1 VIETST
7 PTNVAITA
15 SAEDTPP
22 VDAPLPSG
30 KDHRPV
36 RNQAWCIVAAR
47 EMSVK
52 IRDRGFLISTL
63 VMLALLLGTLGA
75 QVVIGA
81 SQAKVTVAAVG
92 TESGTVIKQAVAL
105 ADQAGQ
111 SVKITWKPM
120 ASDAAVKA
128 AVLSDEVNAGLEA
141 TPDGWT
147 LIGKTDK
154 KSSAEIWIGAAVQQS
169 ALVRNAAA
177 AGTTPAALARGGSLK
192 YTLLSPDKT
201 PQVVAKGT
209 TAVFGLMFSFMAMLL
224 GGSLAT
230 SIVEEKQSRIVEIIA
245 SSIRLRDLLL
255 GKIVGNTL
263 MALAQMVVF
272 AAVGVIGL
280 LTMGKSDILEQITPG
295 LGWFLLF
302 YGVGIAVL
310 SCIFAAAGSM
320 SGRIEDIQST
330 TTPVTAVV
338 MVVLVASITTSGTF
352 LKVLSFLPLSSTI
365 TMPGRI
371 VAGGTSWWEPVASLL
386 LSLVAA
392 AFVILVSE
400 RIYRRALMQTG
411 GKLSMRRALKLT
423 D

>member
-1 VIETST
+1 MIQT
-7 PTNVAITA
+7 PTPTTTAVTA
-15 SAEDTPP
+15 SAEDIPC
-22 VDAPLPSG
+22 VDAPLPSAM
-30 KDHRPV
+30 DSRPV
-36 RNQAWCIVAAR
+36 RDQAWCIVAVR

-52 IRDRGFLISTL
+52 IRDRGFLMSTL

-75 QVVIGA
+75 QVAIGA

-105 ADQAGQ
+105 AGQAGE

-128 AVLSDEVNAGLEA
+128 AVLSEEVNAGLEA
-141 TPDGWT
+141 TPDGWM
-147 LIGKTDK
+147 LIGKTDRK
-154 KSSAEIWIGAAVQQS
+154 PVAAIWIGAAVQQS

-177 AGTTPAALARGGSLK
+177 AGTTPADLARGGSLK

-209 TAVFGLMFSFMAMLL
+209 TTAFGFLFSMMALLL
-224 GGSLAT
+224 GASLAT

-263 MALAQMVVF
+263 MALGQMVVF
-272 AAVGVIGL
+272 AAFGVIGL
-280 LTMGKSDILEQITPG
+280 LAMGKSDILKQITPG
-295 LGWFLLF
+295 LGWFFLF
-302 YGVGIAVL
+302 YMVGIAVL
-310 SCIFAAAGSM
+310 ACIFAAAGSM
-320 SGRIEDIQST
+320 SGRIEDVQST
-330 TTPVTAVV
+330 TTPITAVV
-338 MVVLVASITTSGTF
+338 MVVLVASIMASGTF
-352 LKVLSFLPLSSTI
+352 LTVLSFLPLTSTI

-371 VAGGTSWWEPVASLL
+371 VAGDTSWWEPVASLL
-386 LSLVAA
+386 ISLVAA
-392 AFVILVSE
+392 VFVILVSE

>member
-1 VIETST
+1 MIETPT
-7 PTNVAITA
+7 PTNAGITA
-15 SAEDTPP
+15 SVEDTSC
-22 VDAPLPSG
+22 VDAPLPSA
-30 KDHRPV
+30 KDSRRV
-36 RNQAWCIVAAR
+36 RDQAWCIVAVR

-75 QVVIGA
+75 QVAIGA

-92 TESGTVIKQAVAL
+92 TESGTLIKQAVAL
-105 ADQAGQ
+105 AGQAGE

-120 ASDAAVKA
+120 ASGAAVKA
-128 AVLSDEVNAGLEA
+128 AVLSEEVDAGLEA
-141 TPDGWT
+141 TPDGWR
-147 LIGKTDK
+147 LMGKTER
-154 KSSAEIWIGAAVQQS
+154 KSVALIWIGAAVQQS

-177 AGTTPAALARGGSLK
+177 AGTTPADLARGGSLK
-192 YTLLSPDKT
+192 YTLLSPDNT

-209 TAVFGLMFSFMAMLL
+209 TTAFGLLFSMMALLL

-263 MALAQMVVF
+263 MALGQMVVF
-272 AAVGVIGL
+272 AVFGVIGL
-280 LTMGKSDILEQITPG
+280 LAMGKSDILKQITPG
-295 LGWFLLF
+295 LGWFFLF

-310 SCIFAAAGSM
+310 ACIFAAAGSM

-330 TTPVTAVV
+330 TTPVTAVL
-338 MVVLVASITTSGTF
+338 MVVLVASITASGTF
-352 LKVLSFLPLSSTI
+352 LTVLSFLPLASTI

-371 VAGGTSWWEPVASLL
+371 VAGDTLWWEPVASLL
-386 LSLVAA
+386 ISLVAA
-392 AFVILVSE
+392 GFVILVSE

-411 GKLSMRRALKLT
+411 GKLSMRQALKLT